1 MRPSYRQPKLW
12 GMSNAERAEYIE
24 TIVIGGGQAGLATGY
39 QLRRHGVPFVILD
52 ASERVGDA
60 WRKRWDS
67 LRLFSPAE
75 FDGLAGMRVPAP
87 GGEFISK
94 DQMADYLEAYAR
106 HFELPVRS
114 GVKVDQLRH
123 ENGRYQLLA
132 GDRRFEADNV
142 IVAMANFQRP
152 RVPTFAAELADDI
165 MQVHSS
171 AYRNPSQLS
180 EGDVLVVGAGN
191 SGAEIAVE
199 VVRSHPTYV
208 SGRSPGAMPFR
219 MNRLT
224 ARLLLGGVFHHVL
237 TVDTPFGRRARARGH
252 GTTPLI
258 RVREPEMAAAG
269 VERVGRTVGVRDGLP
284 LLDDGRTLAVRTVIW
299 CTGYA
304 PGFDFIDLPIF
315 GEHGP
320 VQERGMVP
328 GQPGL
333 YFVGLHFQYALSS
346 SMVHGVS
353 RDAARVASA
362 IAART
367 ATRPE
372 AQARGWTQR
381 QSVAMPSSLTNGS

>member
-1 MRPSYRQPKLW
+1 
-12 GMSNAERAEYIE
+12 MSNGERPEYIE

-75 FDGLAGMRVPAP
+75 FNGLAGMPVPAR
-87 GGEFISK
+87 GGDFISK
-94 DQMADYLEAYAR
+94 DQMADYLDAYAR
-106 HFELPVRS
+106 RFELPVRS
-114 GVKVDQLRH
+114 GVAVERLWH
-123 ENGRYQLLA
+123 ENGRYQLIA

-142 IVAMANFQRP
+142 IVAMANYQRP
-152 RVPTFAAELADDI
+152 GVPTFAAELADDI
-165 MQVHSS
+165 TQLHSS
-171 AYRNPSQLS
+171 AYRNPSQLA

-199 VVRSHPTYV
+199 VVRTHRTYV
-208 SGRSPGAMPFR
+208 SGRSPGAMPFG

-224 ARLLLGGVFHHVL
+224 ARVLLGGVFHHVL

-258 RVREPEMAAAG
+258 RVREREMAAAG
-269 VERVGRTVGVRDGLP
+269 VERVGRTVGVQGGLP
-284 LLDDGRTLAVRTVIW
+284 LLEGGRTLAVRTVIW

-320 VQERGMVP
+320 VQERGIVP

-333 YFVGLHFQYALSS
+333 YFVGLHFQYAMSS

-353 RDAARVASA
+353 RDATRVAGA
-362 IAART
+362 VAART

-372 AQARGWTQR
+372 AKARPWART
-381 QSVAMPSSLTNGS
+381 QSVAVPSSVSNGS